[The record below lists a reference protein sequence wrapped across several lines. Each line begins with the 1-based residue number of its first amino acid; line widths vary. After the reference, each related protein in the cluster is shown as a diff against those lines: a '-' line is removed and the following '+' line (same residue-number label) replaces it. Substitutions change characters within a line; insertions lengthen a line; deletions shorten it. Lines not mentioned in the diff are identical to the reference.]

1 MSKKNERN
9 ANGKYE
15 SSALVGRIRRR
26 FVCLCN
32 NTRRQ
37 SSCVRPMIANSV
49 RWTLWK
55 FSKQK
60 SKEFYSSDGIQNKRF
75 LSDICLLKFKTGTF
89 FPIETFMFVH
99 ISVSGSKISKTAA
112 YSTHDFRRFIS
123 GKKGAKK
130 NNSFFSSSFFWFSH
144 SVSNLAWYYS
154 VKSYCLTYQTLPAP
168 TTK

>member
-75 LSDICLLKFKTGTF
+75 LSDICLLKFKTVSKYRKPPHTARMISDVLSLEKRERKKIIHF
-89 FPIETFMFVH
+89 FLLHFFGSPILF
-99 ISVSGSKISKTAA
+99 
-112 YSTHDFRRFIS
+112 
-123 GKKGAKK
+123 
-130 NNSFFSSSFFWFSH
+130 
-144 SVSNLAWYYS
+144 
-154 VKSYCLTYQTLPAP
+154 P
-168 TTK
+168 TWRDTIA